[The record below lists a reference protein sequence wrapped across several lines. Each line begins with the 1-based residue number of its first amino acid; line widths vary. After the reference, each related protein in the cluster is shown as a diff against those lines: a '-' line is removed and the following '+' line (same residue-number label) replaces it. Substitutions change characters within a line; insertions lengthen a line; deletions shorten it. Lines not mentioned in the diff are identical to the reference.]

1 VTIPQNSVNITEEKK
16 TIDYTGTVRFVV
28 DAPPG
33 VSKQQLET
41 YLNTEEF
48 KETIY
53 KYVQQK
59 DLELGKKR

>member
-1 VTIPQNSVNITEEKK
+1 
-16 TIDYTGTVRFVV
+16 
-28 DAPPG
+28 
-33 VSKQQLET
+33 
-41 YLNTEEF
+41 LNTEEF